1 MNDDIKKIQ
10 KYLIERLDKLN
21 DDKYMKENAKEEIA
35 RSNTVTNTSLAYMK
49 IKNLELRI
57 SFLSDKERKTIH
69 KVG

>member
-1 MNDDIKKIQ
+1 MKDIEKIQ

-21 DDKYMKENAKEEIA
+21 DDKYMKKNAKEEIA

-57 SFLSDKERKTIH
+57 KSTTNGTREIIH
-69 KVG
+69 KVSE

>member
-1 MNDDIKKIQ
+1 MKDIEKIQ

-21 DDKYMKENAKEEIA
+21 DDKYMKKNAKEEIA

-57 SFLSDKERKTIH
+57 KSASNGTREIMH
-69 KVG
+69 KVSE